1 MKIDVPFLFYKK
13 VSEFRKCFE
22 KEFLGCNLVYKGIRV
37 TFAKDD
43 FKHICYEAGK
53 GGIKKAKFGFRRARR
68 LLFIKDVLKE
78 KIPAELRFQPERGN
92 YCLLC
97 EELDF
102 VMFLNPVSKTKTLQ
116 IGTIIHYGSGFTKA
130 INKQK
135 AESIPV
141 DKIEFSEENES
152 PK

>member
-1 MKIDVPFLFYKK
+1 MKINVPFLFYKK
-13 VSEFRKCFE
+13 VSEFRECFRE
-22 KEFLGCNLVYKGIRV
+22 EFLNLDLKYKEAKV

-43 FKHICYEAGK
+43 FRHICYEAGK

-68 LLFIKDVLKE
+68 LLFIKGILKE
-78 KIPAELRFQPERGN
+78 EIPAELRFQPERGN

-130 INKQK
+130 IEKQK
-135 AESIPV
+135 AKSIPV
-141 DKIEFSEENES
+141 DKIEFSEEDKNQ
-152 PK
+152 K